1 MKIQPV
7 RGTHDLYGSELD
19 KFNYIE
25 KLVRDISSA
34 FGFDEITTPIFE
46 SSNLFKKPLGE
57 QSDVVLKEMYTFLD
71 KNDSFLTLRPEYTT
85 PIIRAAISNNLINR
99 LPTKLFGFGPMF
111 RRERPQKGRFRQ
123 FYQMNFEILGSDDIL
138 ADVELILIAQT
149 ILKNLLPGENINL
162 HLNSLGDK
170 DTLKKFKSEL
180 SLYYKKFQNDLSLE
194 SQKRIQDN
202 PIRILDSKESKDLKI
217 NNGAPKIENLYS
229 KNANQRFENV
239 QNLLSKAGISFSIN
253 QNLVRGLDYYCHTVF
268 EFKSTNLGSQ
278 DTIIGGGKYDGLVK
292 LIGGPNIPG
301 IGWAGGIERIMLL
314 KKSVDKKN
322 IENHLI
328 VTKEIFKDL
337 GFKTLKLFYENK
349 IPLYWDYKYNLKK
362 SLSFANEKKAKFV
375 IIIGDEE
382 YNKNVYTLKNLT
394 NSNQHKLSIEEL
406 IKTLIK

>member
-217 NNGAPKIENLYS
+217 NNGAPK
-229 KNANQRFENV
+229 
-239 QNLLSKAGISFSIN
+239 
-253 QNLVRGLDYYCHTVF
+253 
-268 EFKSTNLGSQ
+268 
-278 DTIIGGGKYDGLVK
+278 
-292 LIGGPNIPG
+292 
-301 IGWAGGIERIMLL
+301 L
-314 KKSVDKKN
+314 KIYIQKM
-322 IENHLI
+322 
-328 VTKEIFKDL
+328 
-337 GFKTLKLFYENK
+337 
-349 IPLYWDYKYNLKK
+349 
-362 SLSFANEKKAKFV
+362 
-375 IIIGDEE
+375 
-382 YNKNVYTLKNLT
+382 
-394 NSNQHKLSIEEL
+394 L
-406 IKTLIK
+406 IKI